1 MSEYRA
7 RLERTTGLRMR
18 VIAGSG
24 AVFAVLLM
32 ITSSAAG
39 ANHTYGS
46 PWGKGLVTPA
56 NVIVELSGCAK
67 VVGKPATFSKKTGV
81 ALWDGNAAASTCK
94 KGALGA
100 SQTSN
105 ALEQYATA
113 LTYPVSVPIGS
124 HTTTFN
130 VTWNITSTANYT
142 LAYKGTCPTAVWNAT
157 LGFTYVECI
166 AEAISQVIN
175 YAELVDLTTG
185 VITSPSY
192 SSGYGAFAYSY
203 VENYSYCVSASG
215 CYSSNSSVSTPWS
228 SQSTSLNVNYNIT
241 TTTSSAD
248 KYAIYT
254 YVGGDI
260 VDEFEVYHGSATGA
274 INMKTGGESARLV
287 SIVVS

>member
-7 RLERTTGLRMR
+7 RLERKTGIRLR
-18 VIAGSG
+18 VFAGSG
-24 AVFAVLLM
+24 AVLAVLLM
-32 ITSSAAG
+32 ITSSTAG
-39 ANHTYGS
+39 ATHIYSS
-46 PWGKGLVTPA
+46 PWGKGLVTPS

-81 ALWDGNAAASTCK
+81 ALWAGSAAASTCK

-105 ALEQYATA
+105 ALEQYATG
-113 LTYPVSVPIGS
+113 LTYPVNVPVGT

-130 VTWNITSTANYT
+130 VTWNITSMANYT
-142 LAYKGTCPTAVWNAT
+142 LSYKGLCPVAVYNAT
-157 LGFTYVECI
+157 LGFTDVECI

-175 YAELVDLTTG
+175 YAELIDLSTG
-185 VITSPSY
+185 VITYPSF

-203 VENYSYCVSASG
+203 VENFSYCVAATS
-215 CYSSNSSVSTPWS
+215 CYYSNSSLSTPWS
-228 SQSTSLNVNYNIT
+228 TQSTSVNVNYNIT
-241 TTTSSAD
+241 TTTSSTD
-248 KYAIYT
+248 KYAIFT

-260 VDEFEVYHGSATGA
+260 VDEFEVYHGSATGS

-287 SIVVS
+287 SIVES